1 MMHTIDSDYCRY
13 MNNWDKKI
21 PNVDVADDY
30 RSERE
35 EIHKAQGKDFPF
47 SFGDVSHLLFIS
59 HVAARDSHS

>member
-1 MMHTIDSDYCRY
+1 

-30 RSERE
+30 RAERE

-47 SFGDVSHLLFIS
+47 SFGDVGHVLFIS
-59 HVAARDSHS
+59 YVAEFYSHS